1 MKTLGVIGGI
11 GPLATAYFMELLVN
25 ITEADGDQGHIDAII
40 YSRPSIPDR
49 TSYILKKSDESPVN
63 MMVDTGIKLQEQ
75 GASFIA
81 IPCITAHSFYDEIA
95 KEIEVP
101 IINALEELAI
111 YLKDRKIKRAGIFA
125 TDGTLYSKCLE
136 RTLEAYGIEVIL
148 PSEKSQSYIMEI
160 IYKNIKSG
168 KNIDKDKFEY
178 IKEDMDRE
186 KAEVVILG
194 CSELSLLKKNK
205 VIGAGFIDPMEVLAK
220 RAIELCGG
228 EVKEEFKSLIT
239 K

>member
-25 ITEADGDQGHIDAII
+25 ITEASGDQEHIDAII

-49 TSYILKKSDESPVN
+49 TSYILKKSKESPVN
-63 MMVDTGIKLQEQ
+63 MMVDIGKKLQEQ

-81 IPCITAHSFYDEIA
+81 IPCITAHSFYKEIA
-95 KEIEVP
+95 EEIEVP
-101 IINALEELAI
+101 VINALEEIAV
-111 YLKDRKIKRAGIFA
+111 YLKAQKINRAGVFA
-125 TDGTLYSKCLE
+125 TDGTLYSKCLQ
-136 RTLEAYGIEVIL
+136 RTLESHNIEVIL
-148 PSEKSQSYIMEI
+148 PSEKSQSYLMEI
-160 IYKNIKSG
+160 IYNNIKSG
-168 KNIDKDKFEY
+168 KKVDKDKFDY
-178 IKEDMDRE
+178 IKDDMDRKE
-186 KAEVVILG
+186 AEVIILG

-205 VIGAGFIDPMEVLAK
+205 IIGPGFIDPMEVLAK

-228 EVKEEFKSLIT
+228 KVKEEYKSLIT

>member
-25 ITEADGDQGHIDAII
+25 ITEAHGDQEHIDVII

-49 TSYILKKSDESPVN
+49 TSYILKKSNESPVN
-63 MMVDTGIKLQEQ
+63 MMVDIGKKLQEQ

-81 IPCITAHSFYDEIA
+81 IPCITAHSFYKEIA

-101 IINALEELAI
+101 IINALEEVAI
-111 YLKDRKIKRAGIFA
+111 YLKDKKIKRAGIFA
-125 TDGTLYSKCLE
+125 TDGTLYSKCLQ
-136 RTLEAYGIEVIL
+136 RTLENYGIEVIL
-148 PSEKSQSYIMEI
+148 PSEKSQGYIMEI

-168 KNIDKDKFEY
+168 KKVDKEKLSY
-178 IKEDMDRE
+178 IKDDMDSKE
-186 KAEVVILG
+186 TEVIILG
-194 CSELSLLKKNK
+194 CTELSLLKKYK

-220 RAIELCGG
+220 KAIELCEGK
-228 EVKEEFKSLIT
+228 VKEEFKSLIT